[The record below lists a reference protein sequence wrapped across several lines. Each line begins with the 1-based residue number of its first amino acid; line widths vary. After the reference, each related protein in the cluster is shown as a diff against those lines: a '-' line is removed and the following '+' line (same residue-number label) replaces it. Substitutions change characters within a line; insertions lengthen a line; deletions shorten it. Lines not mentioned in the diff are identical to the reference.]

1 MLINNKMNNQVKQL
15 VKDYLQDRKLYGRYK
30 VANTDLEKGIAHGEP
45 ISEAQKKEILA
56 FWEPYLFNKYA
67 KKSFDVRWFY
77 IYNKTNVFGFDLQY
91 YIPDG
96 YYYRIVDTFFNHADR
111 TLVLDDKNYYDLYLH
126 DAPLPATI
134 CRKMGDV
141 YLDANYRIISLE
153 DAERLCMEQGKVIVK
168 ASVDSAA
175 GEGITYWDSN
185 KHSKEDLNCAL
196 TGKKYAVVQEVI
208 KQHKIL
214 ADFND
219 SCVNTLRL
227 ITLLFEGEIHV
238 VAAVVIMGGKNA
250 KTNHLHSGGIV
261 CGILPTGQLRDTAFD
276 GKLNT
281 YKAHPN
287 GMVFSDVTIPNYD
300 QCVAMVKNF
309 APRFSNNSRFI
320 GWDLTIGEDGKPVII
335 EANLYFSGSVQIA
348 SGPVFGE
355 LTPMVLEYI
364 KKKSV

>member
-1 MLINNKMNNQVKQL
+1 MKNQIKQT
-15 VKDYLQDRKLYGRYK
+15 VKDYFQDRRLNGRYN
-30 VANTDLEKGIAHGEP
+30 VANADLKNGIAHGNP
-45 ISEAQKKEILA
+45 INEAHKKEILA

-67 KKSFDVRWFY
+67 KKSFDTRWFD
-77 IYNKTNVFGFDLQY
+77 IYNRTNVFGFDLKY

-96 YYYRIVDTFFNHADR
+96 YYYRIVDTFFNHADKAP
-111 TLVLDDKNYYDLYLH
+111 VLDDKNYYDLYLH
-126 DAPLPATI
+126 DALLPTTI

-141 YLDANYRIISLE
+141 YLDSKYRLISPE
-153 DAERLCMEQGKVIVK
+153 DAMKLCLDQGKVIIK
-168 ASVDSAA
+168 ASVESAA

-185 KHSKEDLNCAL
+185 KDSKEDLRQTL
-196 TGKKYAVVQEVI
+196 SGKQNAVIQEVI

-214 ADFND
+214 SGFND

-227 ITLLFEGEIHV
+227 VTLLFDGEVHI

-287 GMVFSDVTIPNYD
+287 GIVFSDVVIPNYD
-300 QCVAMVKNF
+300 QCVSMVKKF
-309 APRFSNNSRFI
+309 SPRFANNSRLI
-320 GWDLTIGEDGKPVII
+320 GWDLTIGEDGNPVII

-355 LTPMVLEYI
+355 LTPMVLDYI
-364 KKKSV
+364 KKKSL